1 MDRSFAL
8 ALDELGRGLRLAGAA
23 VREEAFF
30 WAFLAGLFLAVFLAA
45 DPALPAVAE
54 ELVGDFL
61 VAFFFGE
68 AVVDFDA
75 MGLSGAGLAKFPD
88 VLRSDAK
95 LLVRQGR

>member
-8 ALDELGRGLRLAGAA
+8 VLAELGRGLRLAGAA
-23 VREEAFF
+23 VREDAFF
-30 WAFLAGLFLAVFLAA
+30 WAFLAGPFLGVFLAA
-45 DPALPAVAE
+45 DLSLLAVAA

-75 MGLSGAGLAKFPD
+75 MGLSGASLAKSPD

>member
-8 ALDELGRGLRLAGAA
+8 ALDEVGRGLRLAGAA

-30 WAFLAGLFLAVFLAA
+30 GAFLAVFLAA
-45 DPALPAVAE
+45 GSAFPAVAE
-54 ELVGDFL
+54 ELFGDFL

-75 MGLSGAGLAKFPD
+75 MGLSGAGLAKSPD